1 MAMVANQLNDR
12 VLFFEVNPR
21 ASNESLKL
29 HVCRSTGGN
38 HAAWGRMSHSR
49 DHFSVTTYGEN
60 SVVISHKDS
69 IGALSREMIHLNSNV
84 ASSFSVFSICSIM
97 VDLNHV
103 CHIRSDGLSFLSS
116 SLINFDFWK
125 QQMTSLVRTIPFPLH
140 FCFCVIGLRKEPAV
154 AVDLR

>member
-1 MAMVANQLNDR
+1 MPHGVACRIPGIILLLPHTERTQSLSATKIR
-12 VLFFEVNPR
+12 
-21 ASNESLKL
+21 SESE
-29 HVCRSTGGN
+29 H
-38 HAAWGRMSHSR
+38 
-49 DHFSVTTYGEN
+49 
-60 SVVISHKDS
+60 
-69 IGALSREMIHLNSNV
+69 SREMIHLNSNV

-97 VDLNHV
+97 VYLNHV

-154 AVDLR
+154 AVDLTYQLRFHFLSWKQQMTSLVRTYSLYFLFIFAFA

>member
-1 MAMVANQLNDR
+1 MNSFDSEYAIEGLKALGSVDPKAKVIYLTRNPLDRKISNMRHELGKQIQKDLPDVA
-12 VLFFEVNPR
+12 
-21 ASNESLKL
+21 
-29 HVCRSTGGN
+29 
-38 HAAWGRMSHSR
+38 
-49 DHFSVTTYGEN
+49 
-60 SVVISHKDS
+60 
-69 IGALSREMIHLNSNV
+69 
-84 ASSFSVFSICSIM
+84 SFSVFSICSIM